1 MKYQVVNLLL
11 ILSQL
16 IYSQHPISGVVEY
29 TIESVTPMDSI
40 RLSTQNDSKIAE
52 NDKEKFIELIS
63 KPAYFV
69 LEFNSYESSYKNN
82 EMVMQSDEDK
92 KNKVSALQIFG
103 GGSNCNYYTNVKDST
118 TLANIDA
125 FGETLIVTYNFPQW
139 EITNETKKIGNYT
152 CYKAVQKNKN
162 GTLIKNK
169 VVWYTPEIPNQFGP
183 KLYVGLPGMV
193 LEVIRG
199 KSRIIATKITLNND
213 NTNINIEKPTKGVRL
228 TEEQYKK
235 KTQEIGKQLGF

>member
-1 MKYQVVNLLL
+1 
-11 ILSQL
+11 L

-29 TIESVTPMDSI
+29 TIESVTPIDSI
-40 RLSTQNDSKIAE
+40 RLSTKNDSKIS
-52 NDKEKFIELIS
+52 NKEEFIELIS

-82 EMVMQSDEDK
+82 EIVMQSDEDK

-103 GGSNCNYYTNVKDST
+103 GGANSNYYTNIQDKT
-118 TLANIDA
+118 TLVNKDA
-125 FGETLIVTYNFPQW
+125 FGEMAIITYNFPEW

-152 CYKAVQKNKN
+152 CYKAAQKNKN

-183 KLYVGLPGMV
+183 SLYVGLPGMV

-199 KSRIIATKITLNND
+199 KTRIIATKITLNND
-213 NTNINIEKPTKGVRL
+213 DSNIKIEKPTKGVRL

-235 KTQEIGKQLGF
+235 KVQEIGKQLGF

>member
-1 MKYQVVNLLL
+1 MKYQLVNLLL
-11 ILSQL
+11 IVSQL

-29 TIESVTPMDSI
+29 TIESVIPIDSI
-40 RLSTQNDSKIAE
+40 RLSTKNNSKIAQ
-52 NDKEKFIELIS
+52 NNKEEYIELIS

-82 EMVMQSDEDK
+82 EIVMQSDEDK
-92 KNKVSALQIFG
+92 KNKVSSLQIFG
-103 GGSNCNYYTNVKDST
+103 GGPNCNYYTNVKDST

-125 FGETLIVTYNFPQW
+125 FGETLIVTYNFPEW
-139 EITNETKKIGNYT
+139 EIINETKKIGNYT

-169 VVWYTPEIPNQFGP
+169 FVWYTPEIPNQFGP
-183 KLYVGLPGMV
+183 RLYVGLPGMV

-199 KSRIIATKITLNND
+199 KTRIIASKITLNNVES
-213 NTNINIEKPTKGVRL
+213 TVKIEKPINGVRL

-235 KTQEIGKQLGF
+235 KVQEIGKEFGF

>member
-1 MKYQVVNLLL
+1 MKYQLVNLLL

-29 TIESVTPMDSI
+29 TIETTTSLDSI
-40 RLSTQNDSKIAE
+40 RLSTQNDSKII
-52 NDKEKFIELIS
+52 NKEEFIELIS

-82 EMVMQSDEDK
+82 GNQMQSDEIK

-103 GGSNCNYYTNVKDST
+103 GGANCNYYTNVQDKT
-118 TLANIDA
+118 ILANIDA
-125 FGETLIVTYNFPQW
+125 FGERFIVTYNFPEW

-152 CYKAVQKNKN
+152 CYKAIQKNKN
-162 GTLIKNK
+162 GTLVKNQ

-183 KLYVGLPGMV
+183 KLYIALPGMV

-213 NTNINIEKPTKGVRL
+213 DSIIKIEKPTKGVRL
-228 TEEQYKK
+228 TDEQYKK
-235 KTQEIGKQLGF
+235 KAIEIGKQVGF